1 MQKSFLYQR
10 SFRSY
15 LIPVLLLICSFVI
28 YSYSLENQP
37 KYSDETLYLAWGG
50 PYFQIIKEGDFNNQC
65 LEGLVDCEY
74 LYDTNWE
81 GDNVNYTPVRNFFV
95 GFGYFLTTGDT
106 KGSFYEWSC
115 VYGRPCWDPEKAP
128 TSEEFVSG
136 RFFSPIFGSL
146 SIVLAFFI
154 GKILFNRTTGLFF
167 SLILLFSSLWFV
179 NSRLIMSEVYLY
191 FFILLSIFLLL
202 KSFKKESKYR
212 IAYLISGA
220 ISFGFALNIKLVAIE
235 FVIPILVMIL
245 FYNSF
250 NEKLNF
256 RFFKNKKNVVKALS
270 LVLVFFV
277 VSSMSFVA
285 TVPKYHDNTLNQMLK
300 ISDESGEVG
309 FTSLPTAEKNYLFKT
324 LGTLQVTLLPY
335 IMDSYIHDIFSDEAQ
350 RSTLMETFPIEARR
364 SLILL
369 LDSINPQPAI
379 EPTSPSNYST
389 IPLSLFFFIGLIY
402 MIKKIKTRNL
412 MFSEFALL
420 VLFTSVFIFTVL
432 IVDFPWME
440 RYYLPVMF
448 PVMLIAAYGLG
459 SFIKQIQNQ
468 KEKILFFTSF
478 IIAHSLYIISFFD
491 KIYFSN
497 NMSWMSPLPV
507 SSQLALNDP
516 LVFVSTFTFI
526 MIFILIYI
534 RIKTRIPVETRQ
546 AKS

>member
-1 MQKSFLYQR
+1 MQKSFLYQK
-10 SFRSY
+10 SFRSF
-15 LIPVLLLICSFVI
+15 LIPILLLIGSFSI
-28 YSYSLENQP
+28 YSYNLENQP
-37 KYSDETLYLAWGG
+37 TYSDETLYLAWGG
-50 PYFQIIKEGDFNNQC
+50 PYFDVIKDGDFDNPC
-65 LEGLVDCEY
+65 LKGLVDCEF

-81 GDNVNYTPVRNFFV
+81 GDNINYTPVRNFFV
-95 GFGYFLTTGDT
+95 GLGFYLTTGDT
-106 KGSFYEWSC
+106 NGNFYEWSC
-115 VYGRPCWDPEKAP
+115 VYGRPCWDAEKAP
-128 TSEEFVSG
+128 TSEEFSAG

-146 SIVLAFFI
+146 AIVLAFFI

-167 SLILLFSSLWFV
+167 SLILLFSSLWMI
-179 NSRLIMSEVYLY
+179 NSRLIMSEAYLY

-202 KSFKKESKYR
+202 KSFRKESKYR
-212 IAYLISGA
+212 IAYFIFGGV
-220 ISFGFALNIKLVAIE
+220 SFGFALNIKLVAIE

-245 FYNSF
+245 FYDSF

-256 RFFKNKKNVVKALS
+256 RFFKNRRNVIKVSS

-277 VSSMSFVA
+277 VSSIAFFA
-285 TVPKYHDNTLNQMLK
+285 TVPKYHDNAINQILK
-300 ISDESGEVG
+300 ISDVSGAVG

-324 LGTLQVTLLPY
+324 LGTFQVTLFPY
-335 IMDSYIHDIFSDEAQ
+335 IMDSYIHDIFSDESQ
-350 RSTLMETFPIEARR
+350 SRMLLESLTTEGKR

-369 LDSINPQPAI
+369 DSSDPQSLI
-379 EPTSPSNYST
+379 ESPSNYST
-389 IPLSLFFFIGLIY
+389 IPLSLFFLVGIIY
-402 MIKKIKTRNL
+402 LMRKIKTRNL
-412 MFSEFALL
+412 RFSEFVLL
-420 VLFTSVFIFTVL
+420 VWFASIFIFTFL

-459 SFIKQIQNQ
+459 NFIKEIQSQ

-478 IIAHSLYIISFFD
+478 IMAHALYIILFFD
-491 KIYFSN
+491 KIFISN

-516 LVFVSTFTFI
+516 LVYVSTITFI
-526 MIFILIYI
+526 MIFALIVI